1 MRAPALRIAGVSA
14 ACISPSI
21 VQSTTKPACPS
32 AATTGASPPIAALAP
47 VERTGTGCGLRG
59 VGTTMWN
66 GLAPSRNSASS
77 ARCTLSGARL
87 RFREDR
93 GGVAGLDRATLED
106 LAKASIHLPSMRS
119 ANMPGAYL
127 PAVLHEKEYF

>member
-14 ACISPSI
+14 ACISPST

-32 AATTGASPPIAALAP
+32 AATTAGSPPIAALAP

-66 GLAPSRNSASS
+66 GLRAEPQQRQLGEMHVH
-77 ARCTLSGARL
+77 RPRL

-93 GGVAGLDRATLED
+93 GGVAGLDGATLED
-106 LAKASIHLPSMRS
+106 LREGVDPFAFDAVREHAWSLPPRR
-119 ANMPGAYL
+119 
-127 PAVLHEKEYF
+127 VT